1 MASAFFCHLHPLACT
16 SSFHSPWRKGTRVP
30 RRWRRGSPLDSASLL
45 LLSPWGWNLPRG
57 EGGGGDAVGETG
69 AEVVVLGEEE
79 DGAARRLRPRQWCLS
94 RWKAMSET
102 SPASSS
108 SGCAGLRVAVFV
120 FPPRLLGRWS
130 VTRPNP
136 SDCT

>member
-1 MASAFFCHLHPLACT
+1 MSQ
-16 SSFHSPWRKGTRVP
+16 
-30 RRWRRGSPLDSASLL
+30 
-45 LLSPWGWNLPRG
+45 
-57 EGGGGDAVGETG
+57 GGGEAVGEAG

-79 DGAARRLRPRQWCLS
+79 DGAARRLRPREWCLFQ
-94 RWKAMSET
+94 WKAMLET
-102 SPASSS
+102 SPVSFS

-120 FPPRLLGRWS
+120 FQPRSLGRWS

>member
-1 MASAFFCHLHPLACT
+1 M
-16 SSFHSPWRKGTRVP
+16 
-30 RRWRRGSPLDSASLL
+30 
-45 LLSPWGWNLPRG
+45 G
-57 EGGGGDAVGETG
+57 EAG
-69 AEVVVLGEEE
+69 AEVVVLGKEE
-79 DGAARRLRPRQWCLS
+79 DGVARRLHPRQWCLS

-108 SGCAGLRVAVFV
+108 SGYAGLRVAVSV

-130 VTRPNP
+130 VTGPNP